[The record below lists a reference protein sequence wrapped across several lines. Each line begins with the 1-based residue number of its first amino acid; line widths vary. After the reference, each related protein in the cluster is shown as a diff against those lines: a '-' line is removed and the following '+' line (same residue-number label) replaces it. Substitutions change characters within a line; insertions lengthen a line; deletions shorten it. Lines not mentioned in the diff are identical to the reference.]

1 MDPELGWKTVHAEV
15 WRIIKEDLKRDKDAR
30 ELPELAPASDLER
43 QLQRFLDEVNG
54 TTGHVLGTLLFA
66 LSPPTHMSYP
76 FRALAHVFASCSVVG
91 GAGHGGVLVRSG
103 PALSDELCETRLATG
118 AVVKE
123 VETTDGRL
131 CYELVRGD
139 GPAMGWDLLV
149 KAQNTLEEDMLN
161 RSGESTPVMAGAE
174 KEPTEDEREAFRQY
188 TEKFGECRDGSNPG
202 YSRKAFPWFTGK
214 PPQGEKLSAESL
226 QAALSYRPT
235 KKRLAKVNLT
245 EVDSDREEIPLCT
258 RCSLPVGEFAYQGRE
273 GKDTCVHTECM
284 AQVLMKEAQREEEH
298 RTTRENNKKLKN
310 RRVLDE
316 ASKTVR
322 VAATSRCP
330 VRQEWELE
338 PSASVNLEYLLLALK
353 VRKSASREPLFSLD
367 PIDPKNLEN
376 SPQKK
381 AAECLLSLV

>member
-1 MDPELGWKTVHAEV
+1 MFG
-15 WRIIKEDLKRDKDAR
+15 
-30 ELPELAPASDLER
+30 
-43 QLQRFLDEVNG
+43 Q
-54 TTGHVLGTLLFA
+54 
-66 LSPPTHMSYP
+66 
-76 FRALAHVFASCSVVG
+76 VVG

-139 GPAMGWDLLV
+139 GPATGWVSMKLRGRDLLV
-149 KAQNTLEEDMLN
+149 KAHDTHEEESN
-161 RSGESTPVMAGAE
+161 RAQRRGRFSEWASQKTEVAVVEEASTGSDVEMAAAGASESGESTPVMAVAE
-174 KEPTEDEREAFRQY
+174 KEPTEDEREALRQY

-235 KKRLAKVNLT
+235 KKRLVKVNLT

-322 VAATSRCP
+322 VAAT
-330 VRQEWELE
+330 LE

-367 PIDPKNLEN
+367 PIDPKNLES

-381 AAECLLSLV
+381 

>member
-1 MDPELGWKTVHAEV
+1 
-15 WRIIKEDLKRDKDAR
+15 
-30 ELPELAPASDLER
+30 
-43 QLQRFLDEVNG
+43 
-54 TTGHVLGTLLFA
+54 HVLGTLLFA

-149 KAQNTLEEDMLN
+149 KAQNTLEEEPN
-161 RSGESTPVMAGAE
+161 RAQRRGRYAEQVAVVEEASTGSDVEMAAAGTSESGESTPVMAGAE

-310 RRVLDE
+310 RREYNIGWRMDSVPTNASLAERMGCRPAPQGLCCLVLDE
-316 ASKTVR
+316 
-322 VAATSRCP
+322 
-330 VRQEWELE
+330 
-338 PSASVNLEYLLLALK
+338 
-353 VRKSASREPLFSLD
+353 
-367 PIDPKNLEN
+367 
-376 SPQKK
+376 
-381 AAECLLSLV
+381 